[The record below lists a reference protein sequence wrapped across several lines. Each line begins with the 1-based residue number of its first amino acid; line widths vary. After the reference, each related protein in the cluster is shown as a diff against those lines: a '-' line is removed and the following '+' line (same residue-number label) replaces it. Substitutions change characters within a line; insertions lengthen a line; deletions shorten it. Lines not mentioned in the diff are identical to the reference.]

1 MWRDPPVSASSLKA
15 RRCSE
20 AFDVVVQPL
29 VSLLV
34 LARASV
40 DLWLAKG
47 VRICL
52 FVCHTAHLTTGRV
65 QCEPRARQCCD
76 QPCLLF
82 FHVCSQ
88 FAFQEASVSFFQPC
102 LLRRNSGI
110 FWLLT
115 IIIWISF
122 PLCIILSNCL
132 IFSVFLLHD
141 YYCLYALYVF
151 LWLCRCELWNK
162 KQSCSFF
169 DKHHFYFHKLQ
180 SSANLAR
187 LGRILRWGFAA

>member
-1 MWRDPPVSASSLKA
+1 MKSSVSSLLVGSEFWTCVYKILFPIVITWLCFSSTFDSLSARLMLCVSVKGSPVSASSLKA

-76 QPCLLF
+76 QPRLLF
-82 FHVCSQ
+82 FHVCRQ

-110 FWLLT
+110 FYNILLQY
-115 IIIWISF
+115 
-122 PLCIILSNCL
+122 N
-132 IFSVFLLHD
+132 
-141 YYCLYALYVF
+141 
-151 LWLCRCELWNK
+151 
-162 KQSCSFF
+162 
-169 DKHHFYFHKLQ
+169 
-180 SSANLAR
+180 NLN
-187 LGRILRWGFAA
+187 